1 MHFFSRAVC
10 LSHFLEALQTV
21 IAIKRMVEDTLGHAF
36 TDQTVVFYMETTCG
50 RPDDQREFDRLYIC
64 IPAIMVSTDC
74 VYLSAWSWK

>member
-1 MHFFSRAVC
+1 
-10 LSHFLEALQTV
+10 
-21 IAIKRMVEDTLGHAF
+21 MVEDTLGHAF

-50 RPDDQREFDRLYIC
+50 RHDDQREFDRLYIC